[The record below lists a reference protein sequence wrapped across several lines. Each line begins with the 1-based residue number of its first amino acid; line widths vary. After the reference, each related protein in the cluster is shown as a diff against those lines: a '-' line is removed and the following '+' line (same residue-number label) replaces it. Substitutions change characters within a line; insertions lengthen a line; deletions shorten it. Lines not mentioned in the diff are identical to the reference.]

1 MAAGRACAS
10 LCGLALAAAALT
22 VTAAGAEQPPRR
34 VDAESMFT
42 AALHELSERD
52 LKARYLQCS
61 QAALQGQLGLGNDT
75 LVTFLFAKIEK
86 REMVIEFGMKAIV
99 SAERNL
105 NLLPLTHEALSPRGI
120 VPEVWVFRF
129 SVQCL

>member
-1 MAAGRACAS
+1 MHV
-10 LCGLALAAAALT
+10 LT
-22 VTAAGAEQPPRR
+22 QR
-34 VDAESMFT
+34 
-42 AALHELSERD
+42 
-52 LKARYLQCS
+52 
-61 QAALQGQLGLGNDT
+61 LQGQLGLGNDT

-120 VPEVWVFRF
+120 VPEVWVFGF